1 MKCDRCGSPN
11 VVAKIMVH
19 KEDGKQEELN
29 LCNDCFEEF
38 AKEHPEVKQ
47 GMGLNADKLL
57 NMLMN
62 SINNMNNSV
71 NEQNSDSSRKKK
83 IVSVSKTE
91 LTCSRCKTKL
101 KDLQETRRVGCQ
113 NCYEVFHKEIDK
125 ILLKISGEN
134 SETTREVIVNNEDKI
149 SIMNLELIE
158 AIKIENYELAA
169 KLRDEIKELESKLE
183 R

>member
-1 MKCDRCGSPN
+1 MKCDRCGSLN

-29 LCNDCFEEF
+29 LCNECFEEF
-38 AKEHPEVKQ
+38 AKEHPEIKQ
-47 GMGLNADKLL
+47 GIGINADKLL
-57 NMLMN
+57 SMLMS
-62 SINNMNNSV
+62 SINNINSSV
-71 NEQNSDSSRKKK
+71 DAQNSDSSKKKK
-83 IVSVSKTE
+83 IISVSKTE
-91 LTCSRCKTKL
+91 LTCDRCKTRL

-113 NCYEVFHKEIDK
+113 NCYEVFREEIDK
-125 ILLKISGEN
+125 ILLEISGEN
-134 SETTREVIVNNEDKI
+134 SETMREVIINDEEKI